1 MFHEIFQP
9 TYLLVYLGTPCF
21 KIFLKM
27 STLLVYLELYLS
39 YLNLQPSNGGGVGDF
54 SLGGVGGG
62 GGVGVLSLGG
72 GGVGTLTGTGTGA
85 GGGGVG
91 VLGISIIGSSN
102 SSSST
107 KELASDS
114 VPS

>member
-1 MFHEIFQP
+1 
-9 TYLLVYLGTPCF
+9 LLRN
-21 KIFLKM
+21 FLKM
-27 STLLVYLELYLS
+27 STLIVYLGLLIYLELYLS
-39 YLNLQPSNGGGVGDF
+39 YLNLQPSIGGGVGDF

-72 GGVGTLTGTGTGA
+72 GGVGTLTGTGA

-107 KELASDS
+107 KELASES

>member
-1 MFHEIFQP
+1 MFHEIFKSK
-9 TYLLVYLGTPCF
+9 YLLTRLFWPPCF

-72 GGVGTLTGTGTGA
+72 GGVGALTGTGA

>member
-1 MFHEIFQP
+1 MAIILDF
-9 TYLLVYLGTPCF
+9 L
-21 KIFLKM
+21 IFLKM

-72 GGVGTLTGTGTGA
+72 GGVGTLTGTGAGG

-114 VPS
+114 VPSWCGTPLSRK